1 MTTKIEINITED
13 IDAKELLKFCDKL
26 KKFLNKHKYMVKDVK
41 MAINPC
47 YLYKN
52 KRK

>member
-26 KKFLNKHKYMVKDVK
+26 KKFLNRYKYMIKDTK

-47 YLYKN
+47 YIYKK
-52 KRK
+52 KR